1 MFNIVRSV
9 IIYCMYVW
17 CGVYMCLF
25 SLCIVKTHDFGV
37 IQKVISS
44 LYHSFYFSVSR
55 EKVSNFDCSEN
66 KNVKELLHV
75 RSNLLTKN

>member
-9 IIYCMYVW
+9 IIYCMHVW

-55 EKVSNFDCSEN
+55 EKFPTLTVQKI
-66 KNVKELLHV
+66 KNVKELLNV